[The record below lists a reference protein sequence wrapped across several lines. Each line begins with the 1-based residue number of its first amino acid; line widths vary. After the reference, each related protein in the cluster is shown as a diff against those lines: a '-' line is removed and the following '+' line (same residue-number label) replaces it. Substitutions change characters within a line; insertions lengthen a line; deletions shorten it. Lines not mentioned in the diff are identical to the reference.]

1 MLTAQEADA
10 RIETTLPVLF
20 QVFGKNWFQEI
31 DLKRLDLSN
40 PRNCVL
46 GQLLGSWAAARRMMI
61 AHRIGLDQLVGLF
74 VETDSI
80 RVMMEG
86 YERLTKGWKKK
97 IRQLR
102 LEAAV

>member
-1 MLTAQEADA
+1 MLTAREADA
-10 RIETTLPVLF
+10 RIETTLPVLTEI
-20 QVFGKNWFQEI
+20 FGKNWHKDI
-31 DLKRLDLSN
+31 DLSNLDLSN
-40 PRNCVL
+40 PRKCIL

-61 AHRIGLDQLVGLF
+61 THRIGLDQLVGLF

-80 RVMMEG
+80 RIMMEG
-86 YERLTKGWKKK
+86 YEQLTKGWKKK